1 MEGFKTRT
9 ENAEILIEKAAEARE
24 GPLFTSLLS
33 VVNTSVMQ
41 QGGSPLNSPIKGR
54 ITQFPKGTKGIK
66 GTKGKVGRALT
77 NLKHMT
83 FGSGTNENPEQP
95 KGLGQYLDEQPKGLG
110 QYLDE
115 DESTGGLII
124 AAPTY
129 NVFSD
134 YVARKEG
141 YVEQKEGNRRGI
153 AISECN
159 EFNRGGRITST
170 RMIHLLE

>member
-54 ITQFPKGTKGIK
+54 ITQFPKGMR

-77 NLKHMT
+77 NLKLLSST

-129 NVFSD
+129 NAFSD

-141 YVEQKEGNRRGI
+141 YVPKTPKQKEGI
-153 AISECN
+153 AISECT